1 MKQLDTLNKEISEV
15 EELMRELDQ
24 KYVTAMNEKMKL
36 QVETEIM
43 LRRLNAADK
52 LISGLSSEYARY

>member
-15 EELMRELDQ
+15 KELMRELDQ

-36 QVETEIM
+36 QVETQIM
-43 LRRLNAADK
+43 LRRLNAANK
-52 LISGLSSEYARY
+52 LISGLSSEHARY